1 VRRAGSE
8 LAGWWVCAVAAD
20 RVLAPLELHLNT
32 TAAVRQTVLQ
42 HKAHVRYGPTRV
54 PQRTGCCQMSTVL
67 RREQSPAGSTRVHAP
82 APQKEGWFAAV
93 HCH

>member
-42 HKAHVRYGPTRV
+42 HKAHVRYGPTRAV
-54 PQRTGCCQMSTVL
+54 SH
-67 RREQSPAGSTRVHAP
+67 RER
-82 APQKEGWFAAV
+82 AV
-93 HCH
+93 ARCPLC